1 MQWTVAL
8 TRDAL
13 LAVRDLKD
21 MIVGTINR
29 WMLVLLWFFEPARV
43 DSRYRPG
50 SLSPANFVS
59 RYIPGSLS
67 PANFVSRYRPGS
79 LAPANFR

>member
-1 MQWTVAL
+1 MDDTAL

-50 SLSPANFVS
+50 SLHIGPS
-59 RYIPGSLS
+59 
-67 PANFVSRYRPGS
+67 
-79 LAPANFR
+79 